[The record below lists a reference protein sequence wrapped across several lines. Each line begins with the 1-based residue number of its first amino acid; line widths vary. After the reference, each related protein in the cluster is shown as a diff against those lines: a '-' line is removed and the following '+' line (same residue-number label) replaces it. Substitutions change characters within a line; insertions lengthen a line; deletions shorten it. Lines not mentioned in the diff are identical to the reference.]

1 VDATSTRKTILKKLR
16 MTQIDQAA
24 WDEFYGIYWKL
35 VLRVALQTG
44 LSHADAQEV
53 VQNTFI
59 KVAKNIRNFEYD
71 PNKGKFRNWLCL
83 IAKQQAANL
92 FRKAKPQNNISETE
106 MRRLPDR
113 ANEWD
118 AIWNRE
124 EEKHLLAIVL
134 ARVKTKVKPEQFQ
147 IFYAHCIKGL
157 GTKEVAEL
165 QDVSANKVYLAKH
178 RVLPIFEDELKQ
190 VKQDGDEVPK
200 AD

>member
-1 VDATSTRKTILKKLR
+1 

-134 ARVKTKVKPEQFQ
+134 ARVKIKVNPEQFQ
-147 IFYAHCIKGL
+147 IFYAHCIKGM

-178 RVLPIFEDELKQ
+178 RVMPIFEDELKQ
-190 VKQDGDEVPK
+190 VNID
-200 AD
+200 